1 MEDHIFECDG
11 IKYRFS
17 LVVPLNQTHRTT
29 EPDFTMKCN
38 ETHSWYNIFMLVF
51 WSLAVIYWSMFVII
65 PSIFNYFSPYHY
77 SRWKVVLVNVGA
89 FVWNLATCW
98 RSPKSYQS
106 MPTRGSSQTSTTSG
120 VTTITPV
127 PLEPSTPVLPLTTLD
142 GPDSTTSTN
151 LSPRR
156 GFFAWTKSLFSRN
169 QPTTSETTTTHEQRS
184 STEPRESRMSESTL
198 TDVEMARPVWNLT
211 WRRGTEE
218 TLTPYRT

>member
-29 EPDFTMKCN
+29 EPNFTMKCN
-38 ETHSWYNIFMLVF
+38 VALPWYSIVVAVMYCYWITFIIF
-51 WSLAVIYWSMFVII
+51 
-65 PSIFNYFSPYHY
+65 PSIFNHISPYHY
-77 SRWKVVLVNVGA
+77 SWWKVVFVNVGT

-169 QPTTSETTTTHEQRS
+169 QPTTSETTTAHERRS

-198 TDVEMARPVWNLT
+198 TDVEMARPVRNLT